1 MKSQAKV
8 LVYAGIGYA
17 AAVLTSS
24 ILPEMLS
31 LLLPVGGAALGLMG
45 GGSRRSNLPAE
56 VLPAGQETAA
66 SLPSRQGAGGAGGS
80 VGLPGASG
88 RPGGAP
94 GGAAGARGQAAAPQA
109 SASGFPAAH
118 SAEEPGSGA
127 PGRSGGGIN
136 PEFLPVVEYLG
147 ILEDM
152 IISEGQ
158 KYTLDNEIVE
168 KSLALF
174 ARLQRV
180 IPQLQE
186 LNSGEINH
194 TIRRLVLKD
203 LNAVI
208 NPFLRLSGE
217 AKTRNRRM
225 LLNGIKDI
233 DSKIT
238 EIASTIEHKDLMELQ
253 SKAELIHQ
261 RYNSAEL

>member
-8 LVYAGIGYA
+8 LVYAGVGYA

-31 LLLPVGGAALGLMG
+31 LLLPIGGAAFGLMG
-45 GGSRRSNLPAE
+45 GGRRQSNLPEE
-56 VLPAGQETAA
+56 VLPAGQETA
-66 SLPSRQGAGGAGGS
+66 SLPSRPGAGGAGGRG
-80 VGLPGASG
+80 GLPGAGG
-88 RPGGAP
+88 RPGAPDGA
-94 GGAAGARGQAAAPQA
+94 GAAGPRGQADASQA
-109 SASGFPAAH
+109 SASGSHAAH
-118 SAEEPGSGA
+118 PAGEPGSGA
-127 PGRSGGGIN
+127 AGRGGGGIST
-136 PEFLPVVEYLG
+136 EFLPVVEYLG

-158 KYTLDNEIVE
+158 KDTLDNEIVE

-203 LNAVI
+203 LNGVI
-208 NPFLRLSGE
+208 NPFLRLGGE
-217 AKTRNRRM
+217 AKTRNRRT
-225 LLNGIKDI
+225 LLNGLRDI

-238 EIASTIEHKDLMELQ
+238 EIASSIEHKDLMELQ
-253 SKAELIHQ
+253 NKAELIHQ